1 MVKVSEL
8 HVPECLLAFR
18 QRARKGTEMAR
29 PILIIE
35 DDPDIAEVLRYNLE
49 AQRFET
55 RVTLTGREGL
65 SASLDKDRP
74 PLLILLDL
82 LLPEMSGLEICRRL
96 RKDPATARIPIIM
109 VTAKASEGDFVNARA
124 AGVDDY
130 ITKPF
135 SVRKVIERIAVLLSV
150 AEKTV

>member
-1 MVKVSEL
+1 MV
-8 HVPECLLAFR
+8 
-18 QRARKGTEMAR
+18 R

-35 DDPDIAEVLRYNLE
+35 DDPDIAEALRYSLE
-49 AQRFET
+49 MQKFET
-55 RVTLTGREGL
+55 RIAVTGREGL

-82 LLPEMSGLEICRRL
+82 LLPGMNGLEICRRL
-96 RKDPATARIPIIM
+96 RKEPSTARIPIIM
-109 VTAKASEGDFVNARA
+109 VTAKASQTDFISARE

-135 SVRKVIERIAVLLSV
+135 SVRKVLDSITFLLSRD
-150 AEKTV
+150 ENGRSLKLL

>member
-1 MVKVSEL
+1 
-8 HVPECLLAFR
+8 
-18 QRARKGTEMAR
+18 MAR

-35 DDPDIAEVLRYNLE
+35 DDPYIAEALRYSLE

-55 RVTLTGREGL
+55 RVAIDGKEGL
-65 SASLDKDRP
+65 SASFDRTSP

-82 LLPEMSGLEICRRL
+82 LLPGMNGLEICRRL
-96 RKDPATARIPIIM
+96 RREPSTAHIPIIM
-109 VTAKASEGDFVNARA
+109 VTAKTSEADFVSAME

-135 SVRKVIERIAVLLSV
+135 SVRNVIERIGLLLAS
-150 AEKTV
+150 AESDRTRSIL